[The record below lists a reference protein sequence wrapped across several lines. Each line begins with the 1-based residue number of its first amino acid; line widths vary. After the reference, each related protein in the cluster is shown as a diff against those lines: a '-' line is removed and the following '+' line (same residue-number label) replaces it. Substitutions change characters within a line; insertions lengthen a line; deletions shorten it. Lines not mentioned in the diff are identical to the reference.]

1 MQAITTPPS
10 LVKMA
15 AVPGRNTTCFYASE
29 IDLLAMKNLSALIL
43 ICLFAAGVSGADSP
57 KEADR
62 AQQQLAALMKE
73 VQGQQDAIAANQ
85 KKIDEKIAAIGEAIR
100 LAKIYAGRGR

>member
-1 MQAITTPPS
+1 
-10 LVKMA
+10 
-15 AVPGRNTTCFYASE
+15 
-29 IDLLAMKNLSALIL
+29 MKNLSALIL
-43 ICLFAAGVSGADSP
+43 MCLLASGLSAAEPA

>member
-1 MQAITTPPS
+1 
-10 LVKMA
+10 
-15 AVPGRNTTCFYASE
+15 
-29 IDLLAMKNLSALIL
+29 MKNLFALIL
-43 ICLFAAGVSGADSP
+43 ICLLASRLSAAEPA

>member
-1 MQAITTPPS
+1 
-10 LVKMA
+10 
-15 AVPGRNTTCFYASE
+15 
-29 IDLLAMKNLSALIL
+29 MKNFSALIL
-43 ICLFAAGVSGADSP
+43 ICLFASGLSAAEP
-57 KEADR
+57 AKEADR

>member
-1 MQAITTPPS
+1 
-10 LVKMA
+10 
-15 AVPGRNTTCFYASE
+15 
-29 IDLLAMKNLSALIL
+29 MKILSALIL
-43 ICLFAAGVSGADSP
+43 ICLFAGGLSAAEPAKDS
-57 KEADR
+57 DR
-62 AQQQLAALMKE
+62 AQQQLLALMKE

>member
-1 MQAITTPPS
+1 
-10 LVKMA
+10 
-15 AVPGRNTTCFYASE
+15 
-29 IDLLAMKNLSALIL
+29 MKNLSALIL
-43 ICLFAAGVSGADSP
+43 TCVFACGLSAAEP
-57 KEADR
+57 TKEADR
-62 AQQQLAALMKE
+62 AQQQLVALMKE